1 MIIKIVVKPEIPIL
15 SEFLSEEQ
23 KKRLVGLVMQARSS
37 RYLPS
42 VEKYDVNLRSKS
54 LEEYKP
60 YHQVH
65 FTNLLGATAESH
77 EHQDIYGRL
86 TVLLASH
93 GNIEYLVFSHKD
105 MIPVLLPSN
114 K

>member
-1 MIIKIVVKPEIPIL
+1 MIIKITVKPEIPIL
-15 SEFLSEEQ
+15 SEFLFEEQ
-23 KKRLVGLVMQARSS
+23 RERLVGLIMQARSS
-37 RYLPS
+37 RHFPY

-54 LEEYKP
+54 LEEDKP
-60 YHQVH
+60 YHLIH

-93 GNIEYLVFSHKD
+93 VDIEYLVFGHKD
-105 MIPVLLPSN
+105 VVPV
-114 K
+114 